1 MKKRKPVS
9 ALRKRRVPADQSD
22 GCGSSYQ
29 KARARYDKYKGSG
42 LKWERDAIIDL
53 QKMVGRLW
61 EEFPKLI
68 QQLNEYGD
76 QNLIETTRKLYGVLK
91 RYELSWNPKLCRPLR
106 RAENV

>member
-1 MKKRKPVS
+1 MSEETQTCFCLAETAASRQTIGR
-9 ALRKRRVPADQSD
+9 LREQLP
-22 GCGSSYQ
+22 

-91 RYELSWNPKLCRPLR
+91 RYDYLGTRNYAGLCAALKM
-106 RAENV
+106 